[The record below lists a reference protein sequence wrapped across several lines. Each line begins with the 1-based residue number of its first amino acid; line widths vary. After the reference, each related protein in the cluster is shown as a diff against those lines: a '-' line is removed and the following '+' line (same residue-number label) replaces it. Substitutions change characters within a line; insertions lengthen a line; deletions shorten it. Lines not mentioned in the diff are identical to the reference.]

1 MAYFKLPITL
11 PQTICFPFLSEEK
24 ASGAMSVEDL
34 WVIYALAYDTGTI
47 IFSLQAFLGRHLSPE
62 DYMKFC

>member
-11 PQTICFPFLSEEK
+11 PQNICFLSAEN
-24 ASGAMSVEDL
+24 ALGAMVSVEDL
-34 WVIYALAYDTGTI
+34 WVIYTLAYDTGTI
-47 IFSLQAFLGRHLSPE
+47 IFSLQAFLGRYLSPK

>member
-1 MAYFKLPITL
+1 
-11 PQTICFPFLSEEK
+11 
-24 ASGAMSVEDL
+24 MSVEDL

-47 IFSLQAFLGRHLSPE
+47 IFSLQAFLGRYLSPE